1 MEDVMNNFID
11 DTIAAISTSTMTSG
25 GISVIR
31 VSGNK
36 AIDITDKV
44 FKSKKNIKLSDV
56 ASHTV
61 HYGNICDSE
70 TGEIIDE
77 VLCIVMKAPNT
88 YTREDVVE
96 IDCHGGILVTRKVL
110 ESILKAGARPAEPGE
125 FTKRAFLN
133 GRIDL
138 SQAEAVIDVI
148 NSKNEYALKSS
159 VSQLDGKLSEKIKE
173 IRGILLNHVAYI
185 EAALDDPEHISL
197 ENYVD
202 NVQYDVDKCVDIVD
216 KLLKT
221 ADNGRIMRDG
231 IRTVILGKTNAGKS
245 SLLNALAKEERAIV
259 TDIEGTTRDVLEEQ
273 INLSGIVLNLI
284 DTAGIRETDDYVESI
299 GVEKAKKYA
308 EDADLIIFV
317 VDSSRPLD
325 DNDEEI
331 ISLIKDKKV
340 LVLLNKSDMDAV
352 VTKEDILAKMNCEAV
367 SISAKKHEGL
377 DELEETVKQMFFTG
391 KISFNEEIYI
401 TNARHKNLLNEALIS
416 LKLVREGIDSGM
428 SEDFL
433 TIDIMTAYEKLG
445 LIIGEEVEDDLA
457 DKIFKEFCMGK

>member
-1 MEDVMNNFID
+1 MEH
-11 DTIAAISTSTMTSG
+11 TIAAISTSTMSSG
-25 GISVIR
+25 GISIVRMSGKDAIETADKIF
-31 VSGNK
+31 VS
-36 AIDITDKV
+36 
-44 FKSKKNIKLSDV
+44 KNGKKLSE
-56 ASHTV
+56 ASSHTV
-61 HYGNICDSE
+61 HYGNIVDE
-70 TGEIIDE
+70 DGNIIDE
-77 VLCIVMKAPNT
+77 VLVIVMRAPNT

-110 ESILKAGARPAEPGE
+110 EAAIKAGAKPAEPGE

-159 VSQLDGKLSEKIKE
+159 VSQLDGKLSAKIKE
-173 IRGILLNHVAYI
+173 IREVILNHVAYI

-197 ENYVD
+197 DNYVNNIEKDVDNCVD
-202 NVQYDVDKCVDIVD
+202 NVY

-221 ADNGRIMRDG
+221 SDNGRIMRDG

-273 INLSGIVLNLI
+273 VFLGGVTLNLV
-284 DTAGIRETDDYVESI
+284 DTAGIRKTDDYVESI

-308 EDADLIIFV
+308 QDADLVIFV

-325 DNDEEI
+325 KNDDDI
-331 ISLIKDKKV
+331 ISLIQNKNV
-340 LVLLNKSDMDAV
+340 IVLLNKSDMEQV
-352 VTKEDILAKMNCEAV
+352 VKPEDLKNLNKFSMV
-367 SISAKKHEGL
+367 SISAKNETGL
-377 DELEETVKQMFFTG
+377 DKLEHAIKDMFFNG
-391 KISFNEEIYI
+391 EISFNEEIYI
-401 TNARHKNLLNEALIS
+401 TNVRHKTLLQEALDS
-416 LKLVREGIDSGM
+416 LHMVKDGINQGM

-433 TIDIMTAYEKLG
+433 TIDLMTAYEKLG
-445 LIIGEEVEDDLA
+445 MIIGEEVEDDLA
-457 DKIFKEFCMGK
+457 DRIFSKFCMGK

>member
-1 MEDVMNNFID
+1 MNNFID
-11 DTIAAISTSTMTSG
+11 DTIAAISTSTMSSG

-31 VSGNK
+31 LSGPD
-36 AIDITDKV
+36 AINIAEKV
-44 FKSKKNIKLSDV
+44 FRSKKNISLLGVS
-56 ASHTV
+56 SHTV
-61 HYGNICDSE
+61 HYGNICSVD
-70 TGEIIDE
+70 GDEIIDE
-77 VLCIVMKAPNT
+77 VLVVVMKAPNT
-88 YTREDVVE
+88 YTRENVVE
-96 IDCHGGILVTRKVL
+96 IDCHGGILVTKKVL
-110 ESILKAGARPAEPGE
+110 ETVIAAGARMAEPGE

-159 VSQLDGKLSEKIKE
+159 VSQLDGRLSEKIRQLRE
-173 IRGILLNHVAYI
+173 IILNHVAYI

-197 ENYVD
+197 DNYV
-202 NVQYDVDKCVDIVD
+202 NNMSNDVDNCVDNVD

-245 SLLNALAKEERAIV
+245 SLLNALARKDCAIV

-273 INLSGIVLNLI
+273 INLGGVTLNLI
-284 DTAGIRETDDYVESI
+284 DTAGIRQTDDYVESI

-308 EDADLIIFV
+308 KDADLIIYV

-331 ISLIKDKKV
+331 INIIKDKKV
-340 LVLLNKSDMDAV
+340 LVLLNKSDMESVITA
-352 VTKEDILAKMNCEAV
+352 EDITDILDCNV
-367 SISAKKHEGL
+367 LSISAKNMTGL
-377 DELEETVKQMFFTG
+377 DELEETLKSMFFEG

-401 TNARHKNLLNEALIS
+401 TNVRHKVLLKDALES
-416 LKLVREGIDSGM
+416 LKLVKQGIEDEM

-433 TIDIMTAYEKLG
+433 TIDLMTAYEKLG

-457 DKIFKEFCMGK
+457 DQIFTKFCMGK

>member
-1 MEDVMNNFID
+1 MEH
-11 DTIAAISTSTMTSG
+11 TIAAISTSTLSSG
-25 GISVIR
+25 GISIVRMSGKDAIETADKIF
-31 VSGNK
+31 VS
-36 AIDITDKV
+36 
-44 FKSKKNIKLSDV
+44 KNGKKLSE
-56 ASHTV
+56 ASSHTV
-61 HYGNICDSE
+61 HYGNIVDE
-70 TGEIIDE
+70 DGNIIDE
-77 VLCIVMKAPNT
+77 VLVIVMRAPNT

-110 ESILKAGARPAEPGE
+110 EAAIKAGAKPAEPGE

-159 VSQLDGKLSEKIKE
+159 VSQLDGKLSAKIKE
-173 IRGILLNHVAYI
+173 IREVILNHVAYI

-197 ENYVD
+197 GNYVNNIEKDVDNCVD
-202 NVQYDVDKCVDIVD
+202 NVY

-221 ADNGRIMRDG
+221 SDNGRIMRDG

-273 INLSGIVLNLI
+273 VNLGGVTLNLV
-284 DTAGIRETDDYVESI
+284 DTAGIRKTDDYVESI

-308 EDADLIIFV
+308 QDADLVIFV

-325 DNDEEI
+325 KNDDDI
-331 ISLIKDKKV
+331 ISLIQNKNV
-340 LVLLNKSDMDAV
+340 IVLLNKSDMEQV
-352 VTKEDILAKMNCEAV
+352 VKPEDLKNLNKFSMV
-367 SISAKKHEGL
+367 SISAKNETGL
-377 DELEETVKQMFFTG
+377 DKLEHAIKDMFFNG
-391 KISFNEEIYI
+391 EISFNEEIYI
-401 TNARHKNLLNEALIS
+401 TNVRHKTLLQEALDS
-416 LKLVREGIDSGM
+416 LHMVKDGINQGM

-433 TIDIMTAYEKLG
+433 TIDLMTAYEKLG
-445 LIIGEEVEDDLA
+445 MIIGEEVEDDLA
-457 DKIFKEFCMGK
+457 DRIFSKFCMGK

>member
-1 MEDVMNNFID
+1 MEH
-11 DTIAAISTSTMTSG
+11 TIAAISTSTMSSG
-25 GISVIR
+25 GISIVRMSGKDAIETADKIF
-31 VSGNK
+31 VS
-36 AIDITDKV
+36 
-44 FKSKKNIKLSDV
+44 KNGKKLSESS
-56 ASHTV
+56 SHTV
-61 HYGNICDSE
+61 HYGNIVDE
-70 TGEIIDE
+70 DGNIIDE
-77 VLCIVMKAPNT
+77 VLVIVMRAPNT

-110 ESILKAGARPAEPGE
+110 EAAIKAGAKPAEPGE

-159 VSQLDGKLSEKIKE
+159 VSQLDGKLSAKIKE
-173 IRGILLNHVAYI
+173 IREVILNHVAYI

-197 ENYVD
+197 DKYVNNIEKDVDNCVD
-202 NVQYDVDKCVDIVD
+202 NVY

-221 ADNGRIMRDG
+221 SDNGRIMRDG

-273 INLSGIVLNLI
+273 VNLGGVTLNLV
-284 DTAGIRETDDYVESI
+284 DTAGIRKTDDYVESI

-308 EDADLIIFV
+308 QDADLVIFV

-325 DNDEEI
+325 KNDDDI
-331 ISLIKDKKV
+331 ISLIQNKNV
-340 LVLLNKSDMDAV
+340 IVLLNKSDMEQV
-352 VTKEDILAKMNCEAV
+352 VKPEDLKNLNKFSMV
-367 SISAKKHEGL
+367 SISAKNETGL
-377 DELEETVKQMFFTG
+377 DKLEHAIKDMFFNG
-391 KISFNEEIYI
+391 EISFNEEIYI
-401 TNARHKNLLNEALIS
+401 TNVRHKTLLQEALDS
-416 LKLVREGIDSGM
+416 LHMVKDGINQGM

-433 TIDIMTAYEKLG
+433 TIDLMTAYEKLG
-445 LIIGEEVEDDLA
+445 MIIGEEVEDDLA
-457 DKIFKEFCMGK
+457 DRIFSKFCMGK

>member
-1 MEDVMNNFID
+1 MEH
-11 DTIAAISTSTMTSG
+11 TIAAISTSTMSSG
-25 GISVIR
+25 GISIVRMSGKDAIETADKIF
-31 VSGNK
+31 VS
-36 AIDITDKV
+36 
-44 FKSKKNIKLSDV
+44 KNGKKLSE
-56 ASHTV
+56 ASSHTV
-61 HYGNICDSE
+61 HYGNIVDE
-70 TGEIIDE
+70 DGNIIDE
-77 VLCIVMKAPNT
+77 VLVIVMRAPNT

-110 ESILKAGARPAEPGE
+110 EAAIKAGAKPAEPGE

-159 VSQLDGKLSEKIKE
+159 VSQLDGKLSAKIKE
-173 IRGILLNHVAYI
+173 IREVILNHVAYI

-197 ENYVD
+197 DNYVNNIEKDVDNCVD
-202 NVQYDVDKCVDIVD
+202 NVY

-221 ADNGRIMRDG
+221 SDNGRIMRDG

-273 INLSGIVLNLI
+273 VNLGGVTLNLV
-284 DTAGIRETDDYVESI
+284 DTAGIRKTDDYVESI

-308 EDADLIIFV
+308 QDADLVIFV

-325 DNDEEI
+325 KNDDDI
-331 ISLIKDKKV
+331 ISLIQNKNV
-340 LVLLNKSDMDAV
+340 IVLLNKSDMEQV
-352 VTKEDILAKMNCEAV
+352 VKPEDLKNLNKFSMV
-367 SISAKKHEGL
+367 SISAKNETGL
-377 DELEETVKQMFFTG
+377 DKLEHAIKDMFFNG
-391 KISFNEEIYI
+391 EISFNEEIYI
-401 TNARHKNLLNEALIS
+401 TNVRHKTLLKEALDS
-416 LKLVREGIDSGM
+416 LHMVKDGINQGM

-433 TIDIMTAYEKLG
+433 TIDLMTAYEKLG
-445 LIIGEEVEDDLA
+445 MIIGEEVEDDLA
-457 DKIFKEFCMGK
+457 DRIFSKFCMGK

>member
-1 MEDVMNNFID
+1 MEH
-11 DTIAAISTSTMTSG
+11 TIAAISTSTMSSG
-25 GISVIR
+25 GISIVRMSGKDAIETADKIF
-31 VSGNK
+31 VS
-36 AIDITDKV
+36 
-44 FKSKKNIKLSDV
+44 KNGKKLSE
-56 ASHTV
+56 ASSHTV
-61 HYGNICDSE
+61 HYGNIVDE
-70 TGEIIDE
+70 DGNIIDE
-77 VLCIVMKAPNT
+77 VLVIVMRAPNT

-110 ESILKAGARPAEPGE
+110 EAAIKAGAKPAEPGE

-159 VSQLDGKLSEKIKE
+159 VSQLDGKLSAKIKE
-173 IRGILLNHVAYI
+173 IREVILNHVAYI

-197 ENYVD
+197 DNYVNNIEKDVDNCVD
-202 NVQYDVDKCVDIVD
+202 NVY

-221 ADNGRIMRDG
+221 SDNGRIMRDG

-273 INLSGIVLNLI
+273 VNLGGVTLNLV
-284 DTAGIRETDDYVESI
+284 DTAGIRKTDDYVESI

-308 EDADLIIFV
+308 QDADLVIFV

-325 DNDEEI
+325 KNDDDI
-331 ISLIKDKKV
+331 ISLIQNKNV
-340 LVLLNKSDMDAV
+340 IVLLNKSDMEQV
-352 VTKEDILAKMNCEAV
+352 VKPENLKNLNKFSMV
-367 SISAKKHEGL
+367 SISAKNETGL
-377 DELEETVKQMFFTG
+377 DKLEHAIKDMFFNG
-391 KISFNEEIYI
+391 EISFNEEIYI
-401 TNARHKNLLNEALIS
+401 TNVRHKTLLKEALDS
-416 LKLVREGIDSGM
+416 LHMVKDGINQGM

-433 TIDIMTAYEKLG
+433 TIDLMTAYEKLG
-445 LIIGEEVEDDLA
+445 MIIGEEVEDDLA
-457 DKIFKEFCMGK
+457 DRIFSKFCMGK

>member
-1 MEDVMNNFID
+1 MEH
-11 DTIAAISTSTMTSG
+11 TIAAISTSTMSSG
-25 GISVIR
+25 GISIVRMSGKDAIETADKIF
-31 VSGNK
+31 VS
-36 AIDITDKV
+36 
-44 FKSKKNIKLSDV
+44 KNGKKLSE
-56 ASHTV
+56 ASSHTV
-61 HYGNICDSE
+61 HYGNIVDE
-70 TGEIIDE
+70 DGNIIDE
-77 VLCIVMKAPNT
+77 VLVIVMRAPNT

-110 ESILKAGARPAEPGE
+110 EAAIKAGAKPAEPGE

-159 VSQLDGKLSEKIKE
+159 VSQLDGKLSAKIKE
-173 IRGILLNHVAYI
+173 IREVILNHVAYI

-197 ENYVD
+197 DNYVNNIEKDVDNCVD
-202 NVQYDVDKCVDIVD
+202 NVY

-221 ADNGRIMRDG
+221 SDNGRIMRDG

-273 INLSGIVLNLI
+273 VNLGGVTLNLV
-284 DTAGIRETDDYVESI
+284 DTAGIRKTDDYVESI

-308 EDADLIIFV
+308 QDADLVIFV

-325 DNDEEI
+325 KNDDDI
-331 ISLIKDKKV
+331 ISLIQNKNV
-340 LVLLNKSDMDAV
+340 IVLLNKSDMEQV
-352 VTKEDILAKMNCEAV
+352 VKPEDLKNLNKFSMV
-367 SISAKKHEGL
+367 SISAKKETGL
-377 DELEETVKQMFFTG
+377 DKLEHAIKDMFFNG
-391 KISFNEEIYI
+391 EISFNEEIYI
-401 TNARHKNLLNEALIS
+401 TNVRHKTLLQEALDS
-416 LKLVREGIDSGM
+416 LHMVKDGINQGM

-433 TIDIMTAYEKLG
+433 TIDLMTAYEKLG
-445 LIIGEEVEDDLA
+445 MIIGEEVEDDLA
-457 DKIFKEFCMGK
+457 DRIFSKFCMGK

>member
-1 MEDVMNNFID
+1 MEH
-11 DTIAAISTSTMTSG
+11 TIAAISTSTMSSG
-25 GISVIR
+25 GISIVRMSGKDAIETADKIF
-31 VSGNK
+31 VS
-36 AIDITDKV
+36 
-44 FKSKKNIKLSDV
+44 KNGKKLSE
-56 ASHTV
+56 ASSHTV
-61 HYGNICDSE
+61 HYGNIVDE
-70 TGEIIDE
+70 DGNIIDE
-77 VLCIVMKAPNT
+77 VLVIVMRAPNT

-110 ESILKAGARPAEPGE
+110 EAAIKAGAKPAEPGE

-159 VSQLDGKLSEKIKE
+159 VSQLDGKLSAKIKE
-173 IRGILLNHVAYI
+173 IREVILNHVAYI

-197 ENYVD
+197 DNYVNNIEKDVDNCVD
-202 NVQYDVDKCVDIVD
+202 NVY

-221 ADNGRIMRDG
+221 SDNGRIMRDG

-273 INLSGIVLNLI
+273 VNLGGVTLNLV
-284 DTAGIRETDDYVESI
+284 DTAGIRKTDDYVESI

-308 EDADLIIFV
+308 QDADLVIFV

-325 DNDEEI
+325 KNDDDI
-331 ISLIKDKKV
+331 ISLIQNKNV
-340 LVLLNKSDMDAV
+340 IVLLNKSDMEQV
-352 VTKEDILAKMNCEAV
+352 VKTEDLKNLNKFSMV
-367 SISAKKHEGL
+367 SISAKNETGL
-377 DELEETVKQMFFTG
+377 DKLEHAIKDMFFNG
-391 KISFNEEIYI
+391 EISFNEEIYI
-401 TNARHKNLLNEALIS
+401 TNVRHKTLLQEALDS
-416 LKLVREGIDSGM
+416 LHMVKDGINQGM

-433 TIDIMTAYEKLG
+433 TIDLMTAYEKLG
-445 LIIGEEVEDDLA
+445 MIIGEEVEDDLA
-457 DKIFKEFCMGK
+457 DRIFSKFCMGK